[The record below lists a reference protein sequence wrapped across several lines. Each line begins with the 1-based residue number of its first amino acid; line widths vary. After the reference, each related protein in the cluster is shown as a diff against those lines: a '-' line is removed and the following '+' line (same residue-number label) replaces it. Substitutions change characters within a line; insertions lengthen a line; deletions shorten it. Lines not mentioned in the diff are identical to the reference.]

1 MTKII
6 PTGIHDAAGVDSHG
20 VGRADAGA
28 YHKNWQQRS
37 SMEDRCFHTI
47 EWRADISPVASGTW
61 DFRFLKWPSTDTQ
74 FVLLE
79 GRNGRGGTSISSPME
94 TEQFILRDGN
104 YKVFEALFSPW
115 FWYDFAA
122 DLCCFW
128 TNSCVSNF
136 FHQLQRSENPSFEL
150 LSMSKLRVLSIDE
163 KFPANPKTSFR
174 RILEEY
180 EAICSKYRFEVHL

>member
-1 MTKII
+1 MPVTRDIRI
-6 PTGIHDAAGVDSHG
+6 EGFGGARSRDPPYRMNAGWFPNPN
-20 VGRADAGA
+20 
-28 YHKNWQQRS
+28 Y
-37 SMEDRCFHTI
+37 
-47 EWRADISPVASGTW
+47 ISPVASGTW

-128 TNSCVSNF
+128 TNSYVSNF
-136 FHQLQRSENPSFEL
+136 FHQLKRSENPSFEL

>member
-1 MTKII
+1 MHTC
-6 PTGIHDAAGVDSHG
+6 IH
-20 VGRADAGA
+20 A
-28 YHKNWQQRS
+28 Y
-37 SMEDRCFHTI
+37 MHTYMHTCI
-47 EWRADISPVASGTW
+47 HTYWHADISPVASGTW

-180 EAICSKYRFEVHL
+180 EAICSKYCFEVHL

>member
-1 MTKII
+1 MARLIFINFT
-6 PTGIHDAAGVDSHG
+6 PMNH
-20 VGRADAGA
+20 
-28 YHKNWQQRS
+28 
-37 SMEDRCFHTI
+37 
-47 EWRADISPVASGTW
+47 ADISRWRVARENFGIWNGHQLTPSSFFWTKWAWGYVHFVPYGSW
-61 DFRFLKWPSTDTQ
+61 AIHPSRRKLQGFRSTIFT
-74 FVLLE
+74 
-79 GRNGRGGTSISSPME
+79 
-94 TEQFILRDGN
+94 
-104 YKVFEALFSPW
+104 W

>member
-1 MTKII
+1 MQCLCTILVCTQMCFMHIFHGKRIWRLKRSQSIFPSWSPHRYI
-6 PTGIHDAAGVDSHG
+6 PGS
-20 VGRADAGA
+20 
-28 YHKNWQQRS
+28 
-37 SMEDRCFHTI
+37 EC
-47 EWRADISPVASGTW
+47 TW
-61 DFRFLKWPSTDTQ
+61 EFWNLKWPSTDTQ

-79 GRNGRGGTSISSPME
+79 GWNGHGGTSISSPME